1 MLDIPDNFFF
11 LFFFFWGGGGGGGV
25 NGRCWSKPTYEEK
38 MRVPSWGYICTYIRF
53 VVLTFIFGIFTS
65 SFVFYLLC
73 LNFCLQKDFFPLLSF
88 AFCVLTFGFLLLSF
102 VFKLLYIVFWLWVFA
117 YYFYDK
123 KASQ

>member
-1 MLDIPDNFFF
+1 M
-11 LFFFFWGGGGGGGV
+11 
-25 NGRCWSKPTYEEK
+25 NGRCWSKPTHEEK
-38 MRVPSWGYICTYIRF
+38 MRVPPGGYICTYILF

-73 LNFCLQKDFFPLLSF
+73 LKFCLPRDFFPLLSF
-88 AFCVLTFGFLLLSF
+88 AFCVLTFDFLLLSF

-117 YYFYDK
+117 CYFYDK